1 MWRSCGSSGGLC
13 SEEVVAGSLDLLKSS
28 YNLIVLR
35 SGAPY
40 DVKMKIYKIFRDLV
54 DEINNYGRR
63 NLGHELIDSEW
74 LREPRLYKLVVRV
87 RGRNIPRDAVIEVV
101 GHNHYSEKE
110 SVSPGE
116 NIFKLAEGEY
126 FIRLSIRGSAV
137 AQKQVLLD
145 SDQEVELVYQE
156 PQRVSQKHRETRRYR
171 NIIVYSG
178 DPSIRV
184 LYISIALIVAS
195 IVLQIIR

>member
-1 MWRSCGSSGGLC
+1 
-13 SEEVVAGSLDLLKSS
+13 
-28 YNLIVLR
+28 
-35 SGAPY
+35 
-40 DVKMKIYKIFRDLV
+40 MKIYKIFRDLV

-116 NIFKLAEGEY
+116 NIFKLAEGED
-126 FIRLSIRGSAV
+126 FIRLSIGGSAV

-156 PQRVSQKHRETRRYR
+156 PQRVSQKQRETRRYR
-171 NIIVYSG
+171 DIIVYSG